1 IGSTEIALRPA
12 DLSVPPRRSTMNRTL
27 LLTGTFLSIALL
39 TAPTHAQ
46 DGGQPAGPVETRPAN
61 APDQQPAFAGQTRAP
76 QPADMAKITTEVVA
90 EGLPHL
96 WSMEFLPDGRML
108 VTAKEGA
115 MHIISAEG
123 KAGPEIQGVPQV
135 MSDGQGGLLDVALA

>member
-1 IGSTEIALRPA
+1 
-12 DLSVPPRRSTMNRTL
+12 MNRTRL
-27 LLTGTFLSIALL
+27 LSGTLLSIALL
-39 TAPTHAQ
+39 TAPAHAQ
-46 DGGQPAGPVETRPAN
+46 DGGPVETRPAN

-76 QPADMAKITTEVVA
+76 QPADMAEITTEVVA

-108 VTAKEGA
+108 VTAKQGD

-123 KAGPEIQGVPQV
+123 EAGPEIQGVPQV
-135 MSDGQGGLLDVALA
+135 MSEGQGGLLDVALAPDFETSGMIFFSFSEKREAGNGT